1 MHQRIQRA
9 LAAQRRGQG
18 GFTMV
23 ELAIVLVIA
32 GIILVA
38 ALKGTDMINKAK
50 IERVVS
56 DIKGL
61 QGMAFEHEKRTG
73 RLPGDCNGDGIIG
86 VILSNTPANVVRL
99 PGTTYSD
106 DPNPMAPT
114 VGACSGSA
122 TTGAGG
128 VGVVETD
135 INTPWSDLRKA
146 NLVDPNRVNR
156 QLAKNQTNNWYAFG
170 SMTSTVGSTP
180 VTNYIVVYDI
190 PLWMAKGIDVAID
203 GPDPVTMG
211 TGTQDGGQ
219 VGRVRLFHN
228 GTTLSIDGAAWP
240 TANQGDDQLVAVSF
254 QFDRAVPAN

>member
-50 IERVVS
+50 IERVVN

-86 VILSNTPANVVRL
+86 VVLSDGKSAAVRL
-99 PGTTYSD
+99 PGNTYTD
-106 DPNPMAPT
+106 DPNPVAAT
-114 VGACSGSA
+114 GGACSGKDKV
-122 TTGAGG
+122 GGG
-128 VGVVETD
+128 VGLVETD

-170 SMTSTVGSTP
+170 SLTSAVGSTP
-180 VTNYIVVYDI
+180 TNNFIVVYDI

-203 GPDPVTMG
+203 GPDPRTLG

-219 VGRVRLFHN
+219 VGRVRLFHD
-228 GTTLSIDGAAWP
+228 GTANYVDGAAWP
-240 TANQGDDQLVAVSF
+240 TTNNGDDQLVAVSF
-254 QFDRAVPAN
+254 QFDRAIPSN

>member
-50 IERVVS
+50 IERVVN

-86 VILSNTPANVVRL
+86 VVLSNSPANVVRL
-99 PGTTYSD
+99 TGTTYTD
-106 DPNPMAPT
+106 DPNPVAT
-114 VGACSGSA
+114 TGGACSGAS
-122 TTGAGG
+122 TGPG
-128 VGVVETD
+128 VGIVETE

-170 SMTSTVGSTP
+170 SLTSALGSKS
-180 VTNYIVVYDI
+180 TNNFIVVYDI

-203 GPDPVTMG
+203 GPDPLTLG

-219 VGRVRLFHN
+219 VGRVRLFHDGN
-228 GTTLSIDGAAWP
+228 AIHIDGAAWP
-240 TANQGDDQLVAVSF
+240 NTNNNDDQLVAVSF
-254 QFDRAVPAN
+254 QFDRAIPSN